1 MTIQEAYAKGFCK
14 VAEAHGV
21 DPQELY
27 KYAKDKEKSHIGA
40 IAGGGV
46 GGLAGLLSGDLARH
60 GFKGTAIEARPT
72 PPSSRIEYRL
82 GAKIR
87 EALAGKSRRRYHKL
101 MGSGKGKAISA
112 ALVGV
117 PALAG
122 LAGGAGLGHAVDS
135 LFNKDK

>member
-1 MTIQEAYAKGFCK
+1 MTIQEAYAKGFRK
-14 VAEAHGV
+14 VAKAHGV

-60 GFKGTAIEARPT
+60 GFKGTAIEARPVS
-72 PPSSRIEYRL
+72 PSSRIEYRL

-87 EALAGKSRRRYHKL
+87 EALGRRRYLKL

-117 PALAG
+117 PTLAG
-122 LAGGAGLGHAVDS
+122 LAGGAGLGHTVDS